1 MNTQT
6 MIDIQVDL
14 TLPVLSSNFDVIKNQ
29 LTEKLQK
36 YNIDVT
42 EETFLESEILI
53 KDINKI
59 IKSIDT
65 KRKDIMNE
73 LKAPAEVFNQSCKEL
88 VSLCEEAKSN
98 LILQGQEFQTKR
110 LNGWKLILN
119 DYLLSQ
125 YVSFTIQDDFKT
137 LNVDDLA
144 MKSNFTDKNNLTS
157 SVKNIIDS
165 RMQSVLSLQNK
176 VAMRLVELENKCL
189 KAGLKSMLER
199 RHIENF
205 IKTDDETYNKNLNNL
220 FENELRR
227 QKEIEDKIVL
237 EQQKEQARILAEQE
251 KRHQAEIDT
260 IKQQQEI
267 IPQIGISLEHKQE
280 AFPNIVNDITVV
292 QEGKK
297 AIRVVAT
304 FEFFVDTKNTITDKE
319 VKDKFNNKM
328 RQELVSFNS
337 LKSLE
342 VMVND
347 GNLI

>member
-6 MIDIQVDL
+6 IIDIQVNL
-14 TLPVLSSNFDVIKNQ
+14 TLPVLSSNFDVVKNQ
-29 LTEKLQK
+29 LNERLQK

-53 KDINKI
+53 KDINKM
-59 IKSIDT
+59 IKIIDT
-65 KRKDIMNE
+65 KRKDIINE
-73 LKAPAEVFNQSCKEL
+73 LKAPAEAFNQSCKEL

-125 YVSFTIQDDFKT
+125 YVSFTIQDEFKT

-227 QKEIEDKIVL
+227 QKEIEDKVIL

-260 IKQQQEI
+260 IKQQEA
-267 IPQIGISLEHKQE
+267 IPQIGIDPERKQE
-280 AFPNIVNDITVV
+280 VSPNIVNDIIVA

-297 AIRVVAT
+297 AIRVIAT
-304 FEFFVDTKNTITDKE
+304 FEFFVDTKNTTTDKE
-319 VKDKFNNKM
+319 VKDKFYNKM
-328 RQELVSFNS
+328 KQELVSFNS

-342 VMVND
+342 VVVND
-347 GNLI
+347 SNLI